1 MYDSDILFQVLSFD
15 HDIEE
20 AYYLGHSFLSKLDSL
35 NYESFKKFFALTIER
50 FQNSKLADFRKVGDT
65 FNNWKEEIC
74 NSYLLVDD
82 GKRLS
87 NGRIEGRNNKIKT
100 LKKISYGLTNFDH
113 LRKRIFLMFE
123 KNPMK

>member
-1 MYDSDILFQVLSFD
+1 MID

-20 AYYLGHSFLSKLDSL
+20 AYYLGQSFLSKLDSL

-74 NSYLLVDD
+74 NSYLLIDN

-113 LRKRIFLMFE
+113 LRKRIFLIFE
-123 KNPMK
+123 KNPTK